1 VAVALK
7 KRPTLKRAFLIVL
20 HGDIMLYTEFYAPLV
35 LAEGDSIYFDS
46 DMGHALV
53 STSQDDAVVL
63 SVCTRGDDA

>member
-1 VAVALK
+1 M
-7 KRPTLKRAFLIVL
+7 VL

-53 STSQDDAVVL
+53 STSPDDAVVL
-63 SVCTRGDDA
+63 SVCTRGDVA